1 MAFTRARSA
10 KGRTGRFHF
19 NWFIKSATQSLM
31 YLSKARGRNALGKNA
46 WGLSPFSTYGDEE
59 L

>member
-31 YLSKARGRNALGKNA
+31 YLSKARGRNALGKYA